1 MIKLIADLFSDL
13 LQQVMTLERP
23 SSHLVNQGF
32 RHTGDGEGKEKQRE
46 GSGERASRGIMRAGG
61 GARDRDR
68 EREGGRKGEGGRE
81 RRRPSERVL
90 NQEIVSSQSAHI
102 QGLQTFLDSFLF
114 FILAVWSTS
123 SQSGL

>member
-61 GARDRDR
+61 GETDRDR
-68 EREGGRKGEGGRE
+68 EREGDRKGEGGWE
-81 RRRPSERVL
+81 RRR
-90 NQEIVSSQSAHI
+90 Q
-102 QGLQTFLDSFLF
+102 
-114 FILAVWSTS
+114 
-123 SQSGL
+123 

>member
-46 GSGERASRGIMRAGG
+46 GVVNE
-61 GARDRDR
+61 
-68 EREGGRKGEGGRE
+68 
-81 RRRPSERVL
+81 
-90 NQEIVSSQSAHI
+90 
-102 QGLQTFLDSFLF
+102 LQAEL
-114 FILAVWSTS
+114 
-123 SQSGL
+123 